1 MSGPQPSGHRV
12 ASDKPFLVGLALLG
26 GSYLLIIAAMVLA
39 DLVYLDYGDRPVL
52 GPESVQQ
59 GRYTGGEATVAVEP
73 GRDYFF
79 RKGENEAGLKVG
91 DRTQT
96 GDGVIRADGGTVIL
110 LPRAQGEGKPGT
122 GSLRPEA
129 RVSVVA
135 VTNGVA
141 PVTTDV
147 APGQLWGEFIRV
159 SGADAPGWD
168 GVREITHTTTNQL
181 SFAVTEGA
189 SSAGSLSLSRPNPL
203 VQALRSR
210 DIRFSIK
217 LSLVS
222 CTLTTLLSLWVAV
235 PIGYLMSRYEFRGKP
250 VIDTLLDIPIVLPPL
265 VVGLS
270 LLILFRYMPD
280 WLSDAVVYKWP
291 AVVLAQFMVACAF
304 AVRTMRVT
312 FDQIPQ
318 RYEQVAA
325 ALSELDLSG
334 VEVIPQTMPPFPWY
348 FGGQRFM
355 NLFIDSAEIAS
366 FCTRHGYRVCF
377 DTSHSKLACNL
388 HNWSFTEFVQT
399 IGPHAAHLHLGDA
412 SGVDGEGLQILEGDI
427 DWKMLSAALDDLA
440 PSASFIPEIW
450 QGHKNEGEGFWRGL
464 ELLENYF

>member
-39 DLVYLDYGDRPVL
+39 DLVYLDYGDQRVL
-52 GPESVQQ
+52 GPEQVQQ

-110 LPRAQGEGKPGT
+110 LPRAQGEGKPVT
-122 GSLRPEA
+122 ASLRPEA
-129 RVSVVA
+129 RVSGVA

-141 PVTTDV
+141 TVTTDV
-147 APGQLWGEFIRV
+147 AHGQLWGEFIRV
-159 SGADAPGWD
+159 SGADDPGWD

-318 RYEQVAA
+318 RFEQVA
-325 ALSELDLSG
+325 LTLG
-334 VEVIPQTMPPFPWY
+334 
-348 FGGQRFM
+348 
-355 NLFIDSAEIAS
+355 
-366 FCTRHGYRVCF
+366 
-377 DTSHSKLACNL
+377 CNRR
-388 HNWSFTEFVQT
+388 Q
-399 IGPHAAHLHLGDA
+399 A
-412 SGVDGEGLQILEGDI
+412 
-427 DWKMLSAALDDLA
+427 
-440 PSASFIPEIW
+440 
-450 QGHKNEGEGFWRGL
+450 FWRVIMPQARGGLLAAGTLAWARALGEFGPILVFAGATRQKTEVLPTSAFL
-464 ELLENYF
+464 ELQAGRTEGMLAVSLIMIAAAAVVFLIARTLGMKRIFA

>member
-52 GPESVQQ
+52 GPEQVQQ

-110 LPRAQGEGKPGT
+110 LPRAQGEGKPVT
-122 GSLRPEA
+122 ASLRPEA
-129 RVSVVA
+129 RVSGVA

-141 PVTTDV
+141 TVTTDV
-147 APGQLWGEFIRV
+147 AHGQLWGEFIRV

-318 RYEQVAA
+318 RFEQVA
-325 ALSELDLSG
+325 LTLG
-334 VEVIPQTMPPFPWY
+334 
-348 FGGQRFM
+348 
-355 NLFIDSAEIAS
+355 
-366 FCTRHGYRVCF
+366 
-377 DTSHSKLACNL
+377 CNRR
-388 HNWSFTEFVQT
+388 Q
-399 IGPHAAHLHLGDA
+399 A
-412 SGVDGEGLQILEGDI
+412 
-427 DWKMLSAALDDLA
+427 
-440 PSASFIPEIW
+440 
-450 QGHKNEGEGFWRGL
+450 FWRVIMPQARGGLLAAGTLAWARALGEFGPILVFAGATRQKTEVLPTSAFL
-464 ELLENYF
+464 ELQAGRTEGMLAVSLIMIAAAAVVFLIARTLGMKRIFA

>member
-1 MSGPQPSGHRV
+1 MSGPVPVGHRV
-12 ASDKPFLVGLALLG
+12 ASDKPFLIGLGVLG

-39 DLVYLDYGDRPVL
+39 DLVFLDYGDRPVL

-79 RKGENEAGLKVG
+79 RRGENEAGLKVG
-91 DRTQT
+91 GRSVTR
-96 GDGVIRADGGTVIL
+96 DGLFRAAGGTVTL
-110 LPRAQGEGKPGT
+110 LPRAPGQAKPVT
-122 GSLRPEA
+122 ASLRPEA
-129 RVSVVA
+129 RVRGIA

-141 PVTTDV
+141 TVTTDV
-147 APGQLWGEFIRV
+147 AHGQLWGEFIRV

-168 GVREITHTTTNQL
+168 GVREITNTTTNQL

-189 SSAGSLSLSRPNPL
+189 SAAGSLSLSRPNPL

-217 LSLVS
+217 LSLIS

-235 PIGYLMSRYEFRGKP
+235 PIGYLMSRFEFRGKP

-270 LLILFRYMPD
+270 LLILFRYMPE

-318 RYEQVAA
+318 RFEQVA
-325 ALSELDLSG
+325 LTLG
-334 VEVIPQTMPPFPWY
+334 
-348 FGGQRFM
+348 
-355 NLFIDSAEIAS
+355 
-366 FCTRHGYRVCF
+366 
-377 DTSHSKLACNL
+377 CNRR
-388 HNWSFTEFVQT
+388 Q
-399 IGPHAAHLHLGDA
+399 A
-412 SGVDGEGLQILEGDI
+412 
-427 DWKMLSAALDDLA
+427 
-440 PSASFIPEIW
+440 
-450 QGHKNEGEGFWRGL
+450 FWRVIMPQARGGLLAAGTLAWARALGEFGPILVFAGATRQKTEVLPTSAFL
-464 ELLENYF
+464 ELQAGRTEGMLAVSLIMIGAAVVVFIIARTLGMKRIFA